1 MSRQMKGNLIL
12 LLTAFVWG
20 MGFVSQSLG
29 MEYIGP
35 FTFNCLRNI
44 IASLFLI
51 PCIYF
56 LQKISGE
63 KTKPMTKAEK
73 KYLFK
78 GGFFCGTALFVAS
91 SFQQIGIKYTTVG
104 KAGFITALYVIIVPI
119 LGIFMKKK
127 VAPKIWISMVIAV
140 TGLYLLCINESLS
153 IQYGDI
159 LVLACAF
166 GYSIHILVIDHFSP
180 HTDGVKMSC
189 IQFMVCGIISIIP
202 SLIVETPVL
211 GDILKSM
218 LPILYAAVISS
229 GIGYTMQIV
238 AQKNTDPVV
247 ASLILSLESVFSV
260 LSGWA
265 VLGQS
270 LSLKE
275 IAGCVLMFG
284 AIILAQLPEKKKKK
298 KI

>member
-1 MSRQMKGNLIL
+1 
-12 LLTAFVWG
+12 
-20 MGFVSQSLG
+20 
-29 MEYIGP
+29 
-35 FTFNCLRNI
+35 
-44 IASLFLI
+44 
-51 PCIYF
+51 
-56 LQKISGE
+56 
-63 KTKPMTKAEK
+63 
-73 KYLFK
+73 
-78 GGFFCGTALFVAS
+78 
-91 SFQQIGIKYTTVG
+91 
-104 KAGFITALYVIIVPI
+104 
-119 LGIFMKKK
+119 MKKK

-180 HTDGVKMSC
+180 NTDGVKMSC

-211 GDILKSM
+211 GNILKSM
-218 LPILYAAVISS
+218 LPILYAAIISS
-229 GIGYTMQIV
+229 GVGYTMQII

-284 AIILAQLPEKKKKK
+284 AIILAQLPEKKKKV
-298 KI
+298 